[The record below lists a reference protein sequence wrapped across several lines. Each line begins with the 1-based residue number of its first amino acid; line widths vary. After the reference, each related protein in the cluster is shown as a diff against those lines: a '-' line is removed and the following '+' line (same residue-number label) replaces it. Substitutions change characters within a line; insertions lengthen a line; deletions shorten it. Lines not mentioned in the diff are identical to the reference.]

1 MPISPNQNIPPE
13 IKALLEED
21 KNKNGKPDFF
31 EDSLLNILRKLFLIG
46 KQDYEGAKNFQQKP
60 IKAFSGGN
68 FLRIMLL
75 IGVISYA
82 VYYFFVNR

>member
-1 MPISPNQNIPPE
+1 MLIPPNQNIPPE

-21 KNKNGKPDFF
+21 RNKNGKPDFF

-60 IKAFSGGN
+60 IEAFSGGN
-68 FLRIMLL
+68 LIRIIIL
-75 IGVISYA
+75 IGLVISA
-82 VYYFFVNR
+82 VYYFFR